1 MNEKII
7 EPEID
12 IDKVNEE
19 VVIEKPFNPQDIKIT
34 VSTLALDSLVKRL
47 QHNEIDLSPDF
58 QRNGE
63 LWNHSKMSRLIE
75 SIILRLPLPVF
86 YFDITN
92 NNKWIVIDGLQ
103 RLCTLQKFIV
113 KNSLKLRNLEFLK
126 ELNGKKYSDLDRSIQ
141 RTIEETQVITYQ
153 MEPQTPKE
161 VRYSIFNRI
170 NTGGLILNPQEIRQA
185 LNQNHEG
192 VVLLKEIANDNL
204 FKEIVK
210 IKSARMIDRELV
222 LRFFAFKLS
231 SYKDFYE
238 KGITLAKLLDD
249 TMEKIDT
256 IEFKQ
261 DTFPKLKVEFLA
273 TIKFLSE
280 IFNKEELFN
289 KKIINV
295 EKKGTINRSLF
306 EIWTVLVS
314 ELSLAE
320 KEKLLINKNILQ
332 EKYKKLL
339 LTQEFDDSITKGTQ
353 DRKAVISRFTFLDNL
368 LKELTV

>member
-1 MNEKII
+1 MHIT
-7 EPEID
+7 EIY
-12 IDKVNEE
+12 
-19 VVIEKPFNPQDIKIT
+19 
-34 VSTLALDSLVKRL
+34 
-47 QHNEIDLSPDF
+47 
-58 QRNGE
+58 
-63 LWNHSKMSRLIE
+63 SK
-75 SIILRLPLPVF
+75 
-86 YFDITN
+86 
-92 NNKWIVIDGLQ
+92 K
-103 RLCTLQKFIV
+103 
-113 KNSLKLRNLEFLK
+113 FLK

-192 VVLLKEIANDNL
+192 VVLLKEIANDDL

-289 KKIINV
+289 KKIIDV

-306 EIWTVLVS
+306 EVWTVLVS